1 MDVVNVSG
9 LAMVNSITS
18 KTQGSD
24 TVYTMGITGSSMNG
38 MMETAFSTLMGG
50 GTFPAEDLQTMMDML
65 SFGDITAV
73 YTVDRS
79 GDLKSIQMTFS
90 VEMNVPAEEGGT
102 PMAMTA
108 DYDMSMT
115 VNATGDSVRI
125 TFPDFSSFEEVPVP
139 EVTPEPAA

>member
-1 MDVVNVSG
+1 MD
-9 LAMVNSITS
+9 LLRLQFICKLNSSLDSHIF
-18 KTQGSD
+18 
-24 TVYTMGITGSSMNG
+24 SS
-38 MMETAFSTLMGG
+38 
-50 GTFPAEDLQTMMDML
+50 
-65 SFGDITAV
+65 
-73 YTVDRS
+73 VDRS

-125 TFPDFSSFEEVPVP
+125 TFPDFSNFEEVPVP
-139 EVTPEPAA
+139 EITPEPAA